1 MATKRMINNNV
12 VGADSFLDLPLSTQA
27 LYFHLMRNADDD
39 GIIASARS
47 IIRMVGASNSDLDAL
62 TDAGFILKHESGAV
76 VVAHWKIHNSI
87 SPSKKHK
94 SDYKEVVRSLRV
106 TEDGVYTFDPDG
118 GKPLDNESYQHN
130 NVNNFSN
137 VDNYVDNYVNNFDG
151 ENVPASDGQPLFNE
165 QNEGE
170 AETDTAKTLAV
181 QGGGNL
187 QKIGGN
193 LQEIC
198 GKNQKIG
205 GNLQTN
211 ACIEQSSIVQSSIEQ
226 SSYSLEETRREQSST
241 EQDRVEPAPNG
252 ANIKTLLNN
261 NELKY
266 LSKRYENVNT
276 LLEAIARDA
285 TERYGDKWQT
295 EIKDPMAYTMAI
307 ADKELQWKRNA

>member
-12 VGADSFLDLPLSTQA
+12 VGADRFLDLPLSTQA

-118 GKPLDNESYQHN
+118 GKPLDNESYQHD

-137 VDNYVDNYVNNFDG
+137 VNNYVNNFDG
-151 ENVPASDGQPLFNE
+151 ENAPASDGQPLFNE
-165 QNEGE
+165 QNEE
-170 AETDTAKTLAV
+170 VAETDTAKTLAP

-187 QKIGGN
+187 QEIGGN
-193 LQEIC
+193 LQEIG
-198 GKNQKIG
+198 GKKQKIG

-211 ACIEQSSIVQSSIEQ
+211 ACIEQNSIEQ
-226 SSYSLEETRREQSST
+226 NSYSLEETRREQSST

-252 ANIKTLLNN
+252 ANIKSLLNN

-266 LSKRYENVNT
+266 LAKRYENVNT

-285 TERYGDKWQT
+285 AERYGDKWQT